1 MQSRRT
7 LLVVLLIGIAVF
19 SALIGL
25 FIGRSGGERGRAM
38 VEQTVSGSEV
48 RFRGRGRTIRF
59 YEGPRIAASFAYWL
73 EGNSAGDRFLVSADN
88 NRSHVVFSVYYTRN
102 GANVHRGFTR
112 SSQIMYHLEH
122 GTAYAGPNDKG
133 AGAWNTCGGGR
144 DATNICVG
152 KSDVGTR
159 LYHIERGRVYAGP
172 RVTTDTLL
180 TADDENLED
189 DGVLSL
195 LVPILE
201 QRLWEQ
207 W

>member
-1 MQSRRT
+1 MQNRRA
-7 LLVVLLIGIAVF
+7 LLAALLIGIAVF

-25 FIGRSGGERGRAM
+25 LIGRSGGERGRVM
-38 VEQTVSGSEV
+38 VEQAVSGSEV

-88 NRSHVVFSVYYTRN
+88 RRSNVVFSVYYTRN

-122 GTAYAGPNDKG
+122 GTAYEGPNDKG
-133 AGAWNTCGGGR
+133 QAVWNRCGGSGGV
-144 DATNICVG
+144 NLCVG
-152 KSDVGTR
+152 KSVQGAR
-159 LYHIERGRVYAGP
+159 LYHIEHGRVYAGP
-172 RVTTDTLL
+172 RVTTETLL
-180 TADDENLED
+180 TADDQNMEND
-189 DGVLSL
+189 PVVSL
-195 LVPILE
+195 LVPILQ

>member
-1 MQSRRT
+1 MQGRRT
-7 LLVVLLIGIAVF
+7 LLAALLIGIAVF

-25 FIGRSGGERGRAM
+25 LVGRSGGERGREL
-38 VEQTVSGSEV
+38 VEQSVSGSEV
-48 RFRGRGRTIRF
+48 GFRGSGRTIRF
-59 YEGPRIAASFAYWL
+59 YRGPRIAASFEYWL

-88 NRSHVVFSVYYTRN
+88 RRSNVVFSVYYTRN
-102 GANVHRGFTR
+102 GANVHRGFAR
-112 SSQIMYHLEH
+112 SSQSMYHLEN
-122 GTAYAGPNDKG
+122 GTAYEGPNDKG
-133 AGAWNTCGGGR
+133 PAAWNTCGGGR
-144 DATNICVG
+144 DATNVCVG
-152 KSDVGTR
+152 KSDVGAR

-172 RVTTDTLL
+172 RVTTETLL

-189 DGVLSL
+189 DSVLSL

>member
-7 LLVVLLIGIAVF
+7 LLATLLIGIAVF

-25 FIGRSGGERGRAM
+25 FIGRSGGARGRTM
-38 VEQTVSGSEV
+38 VEQTISGSEV
-48 RFRGRGRTIRF
+48 RFGGRGRTIRF
-59 YEGPRIAASFAYWL
+59 YEGPRIAASFEYWL

-88 NRSHVVFSVYYTRN
+88 SRSNVVFSVYYTRN

-122 GTAYAGPNDKG
+122 GTAYEGPNDKG
-133 AGAWNTCGGGR
+133 PGAWNTCGGGR
-144 DATNICVG
+144 DAVNICVG

-172 RVTTDTLL
+172 RVTTETLL

-189 DGVLSL
+189 DSVLSL